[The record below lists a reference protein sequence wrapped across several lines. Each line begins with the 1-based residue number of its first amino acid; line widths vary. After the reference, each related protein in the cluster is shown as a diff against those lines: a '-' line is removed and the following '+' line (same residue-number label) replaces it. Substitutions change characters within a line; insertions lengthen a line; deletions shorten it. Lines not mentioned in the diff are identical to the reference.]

1 MDGAVESR
9 VGVLQGPYARG
20 IINFYFS
27 TLILIVETIFNYL
40 IEFARV
46 ASPRLTSPPSASL
59 SLMISPST
67 FVKRTKE

>member
-20 IINFYFS
+20 IINFCFS

-40 IEFARV
+40 I
-46 ASPRLTSPPSASL
+46 
-59 SLMISPST
+59 I
-67 FVKRTKE
+67 